1 MTAETIFSHTFRNM
15 EHVGQKKKAH
25 MSELLVGESPW
36 TQSLTVGRGPCN
48 LGGVGWVADDSRGG
62 GGGWHGVALLV
73 VLGVIRQRW
82 L

>member
-15 EHVGQKKKAH
+15 EHVGPKKKAH

-48 LGGVGWVADDSRGG
+48 LGGLDGLLMIVGAVAEDGM
-62 GGGWHGVALLV
+62 GWHCSWYWG
-73 VLGVIRQRW
+73 
-82 L
+82 